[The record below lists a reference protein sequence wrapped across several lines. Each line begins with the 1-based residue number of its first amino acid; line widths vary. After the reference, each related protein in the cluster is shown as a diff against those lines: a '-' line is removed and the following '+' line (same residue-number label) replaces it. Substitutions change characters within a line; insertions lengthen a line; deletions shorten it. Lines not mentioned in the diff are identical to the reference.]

1 MVEEDE
7 VLGTPAPNPSSLT
20 WNHFADFDL
29 FAVRNL
35 TMTPHPYANQE
46 WNEQLTA
53 LKCPDQHTWE
63 CNESLYH
70 TSCIACLLLLLVHG
84 LQ

>member
-20 WNHFADFDL
+20 WNRFTDFDL

-35 TMTPHPYANQE
+35 TMTPHPPANQE

-53 LKCPDQHTWE
+53 WSAQAITPGSAMNLTH
-63 CNESLYH
+63 
-70 TSCIACLLLLLVHG
+70 V
-84 LQ
+84 